1 MSPQSSSSGKP
12 RRTAKNRAALIAAAA
27 LSLAGAPAT
36 GAAPLPPPPE
46 PKPLVGFRAYQLPVF
61 HDHTSKVLMLEWSRQ
76 IGKSYT
82 LANWCVD
89 RCLRQLQRHSSW
101 LIVVLSNS
109 KDNGGEFALKCAE
122 AVRRVGEAVEAVEE
136 DIPNAEALQKLE
148 YEEMRFQITLRIGSR
163 VARVLV
169 LAANPRTARGF
180 SGDLILDEFAFH
192 ENAGAI
198 WEAAEPIISANPE
211 FLCRISSTHNGRN
224 SLFNQMLL
232 STKDDGVT
240 PKFPRS
246 SVRRSDAWA
255 TGGITITSLV
265 KGGAITPEEAEAESI
280 DRRAYRQNYENEPS
294 DEAGALMPMELIQ
307 VAQRAPFFVQD
318 EQGWG
323 AATLA
328 RLHRLEGGEFSI
340 GQDVGRKVDLSVVTV
355 LQRLGSIRR
364 HVGQLI
370 MRGMP
375 LSHQRRQMMALMD
388 VIRHRTR
395 RVSIDSTGLG
405 TGLADELTELYGTM
419 IIGCNFSSTVPVTD
433 AILATGR
440 KAVTMGLPER
450 LALDL
455 LSCFEDRT
463 IEIMDSR
470 EMRDDLR
477 KPGRVVSA
485 DGKRVSI
492 AAERGTDGHADRFW
506 ALALAE
512 HGFREEAWGA
522 FDADSAGAVV
532 TGGRPMTASPFILS
546 WDPDAR

>member
-1 MSPQSSSSGKP
+1 M
-12 RRTAKNRAALIAAAA
+12 
-27 LSLAGAPAT
+27 
-36 GAAPLPPPPE
+36 
-46 PKPLVGFRAYQLPVF
+46 
-61 HDHTSKVLMLEWSRQ
+61 
-76 IGKSYT
+76 
-82 LANWCVD
+82 
-89 RCLRQLQRHSSW
+89 
-101 LIVVLSNS
+101 
-109 KDNGGEFALKCAE
+109 
-122 AVRRVGEAVEAVEE
+122 
-136 DIPNAEALQKLE
+136 
-148 YEEMRFQITLRIGSR
+148 
-163 VARVLV
+163 
-169 LAANPRTARGF
+169 
-180 SGDLILDEFAFH
+180 
-192 ENAGAI
+192 
-198 WEAAEPIISANPE
+198 
-211 FLCRISSTHNGRN
+211 
-224 SLFNQMLL
+224 
-232 STKDDGVT
+232 
-240 PKFPRS
+240 
-246 SVRRSDAWA
+246 
-255 TGGITITSLV
+255 GGITITSLV
-265 KGGAITPEEAEAESI
+265 KGGPITPEEAEAESI

-294 DEAGALMPMELIQ
+294 DEAGALLPMELIQ
-307 VAQRAPFFVQD
+307 LAQRAPFFVQD
-318 EQGWG
+318 EQEWS

-328 RLHRLEGGEFSI
+328 RLHRTEGEFSI

-355 LQRLGSIRR
+355 LQRIGGTIRR
-364 HVGQLI
+364 QVGQLV
-370 MRGMP
+370 MRGMS
-375 LSHQRRQMMALMD
+375 LAHQRRQMMALMD

-405 TGLADELTELYGTM
+405 TGLADELTEIYGSM

-433 AILATGR
+433 AIAATGR

-522 FDADSAGAVV
+522 FDAATAAAVV
-532 TGGRPMTASPFILS
+532 TGGRTMTATPWIST